1 MSPALACLE
10 HHCAMQTRE
19 PKEKPQRGLIS
30 LGPCRSMNSG
40 IMLRHVSEC
49 DAWIKGTTL
58 ESWRGVILVPLLDGR
73 TIGRSPHQT
82 VATRGWK
89 QTAAPR
95 GAPGSRLAAH
105 GPLSLNGYA
114 KGIVLIVAARLSCFS
129 ILAMAGMGE
138 G

>member
-19 PKEKPQRGLIS
+19 PKREAPEGTDFSGAMQVNEFGNYAKARI
-30 LGPCRSMNSG
+30 RS
-40 IMLRHVSEC
+40 

-58 ESWRGVILVPLLDGR
+58 ESWRGVILLPLLDGR
-73 TIGRSPHQT
+73 TIGRSSHHS
-82 VATRGWK
+82 G

-114 KGIVLIVAARLSCFS
+114 KGIVLILAARLSCFS
-129 ILAMAGMGE
+129 ILAMLAMDGMGE